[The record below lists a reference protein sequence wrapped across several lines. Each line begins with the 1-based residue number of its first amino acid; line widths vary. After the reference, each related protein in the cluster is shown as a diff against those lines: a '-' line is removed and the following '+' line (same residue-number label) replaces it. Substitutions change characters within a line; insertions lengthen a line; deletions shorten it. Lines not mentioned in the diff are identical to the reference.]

1 MFPLYIGILVDDIRL
16 GVRHMSGTVLGAEH
30 KSLNF
35 TPQPLCNEAA
45 NTIN

>member
-1 MFPLYIGILVDDIRL
+1 MFPLYIGILVDDIQL
-16 GVRHMSGTVLGAEH
+16 GVRHMPGTVLGAEC

-35 TPQPLCNEAA
+35 IPQPICNEAA